1 MDSHL
6 LFALVILIVAA
17 FTDLKA
23 RRIPNRL
30 LISAL
35 IAHGLLWILHE
46 PPSLALLESV
56 IFVALFG
63 IAAFTPRLGDLLFTN
78 IGMGDIKLVLYL
90 LLIVSPQLE
99 IFRWLL
105 LLALISALIFVVLMI
120 KRRLW
125 ESLPFAPVITVAT
138 LLTLV

>member
-6 LFALVILIVAA
+6 LLALVILIVAA

-63 IAAFTPRLGDLLFTN
+63 VAAIIPRSGELLFTN

-90 LLIVSPQLE
+90 LLIVSPQLDT
-99 IFRWLL
+99 FRWLL
-105 LLALISALIFVVLMI
+105 FLALISALIFVILI
-120 KRRLW
+120 FKRRLW

-138 LLTLV
+138 LLTLM

>member
-1 MDSHL
+1 M
-6 LFALVILIVAA
+6 AA

-63 IAAFTPRLGDLLFTN
+63 VAAIIPRSGELLFTN

-90 LLIVSPQLE
+90 LLIVSPQLDT
-99 IFRWLL
+99 FRWLL
-105 LLALISALIFVVLMI
+105 FLALISALIFVILI
-120 KRRLW
+120 FKRRLW

-138 LLTLV
+138 LLTLM